1 MRLPGYR
8 AQVPREAPQSAGAGI
23 PLMSAKKTCVPR
35 LPTARGTHVSLFSP
49 GYRTDWRLRLLLR
62 LPMNSSVPT
71 ISTTATGRAIYT
83 RCTSPATM

>member
-1 MRLPGYR
+1 MRLPGYKT
-8 AQVPREAPQSAGAGI
+8 QVPREAPVGWRRH
-23 PLMSAKKTCVPR
+23 PPHERKKDVRTP